1 MRKYF
6 FQSLLLFITTQ
17 AFAQKPLQFSFTHY
31 TTETGLLSNQINTV
45 VQDEQGY
52 LWIGT
57 IDGLQR
63 YDGVRYKVFKHIEG
77 DSSSIPS
84 SHVQQL
90 IIDSKKRIWLL
101 AGDGTV
107 GIWDHKK
114 LQFKQAA
121 VRYKHPNIQYVSKSL
136 RADEYGH
143 VFYHMPSIVT
153 LTFHERRNEFS
164 EKHNFFKT
172 KPGTIIAEFVQ
183 QPGTK
188 RYWISIHGGG
198 LAVYNDVTKTISYAG
213 RNVEKIKAIDFYEGA
228 IRPYNIFFDKQNRLW
243 FQSWGPGYPEL
254 FAYDLKQ
261 DKPLF
266 EKMNFHTKE
275 RGYYETRPFF
285 LQSKGNVWISGLK
298 VLARFNETTR
308 QFEFVA
314 MGTDKHH
321 GIDAISISGMYEDRK
336 QNIWIGT
343 GNNGLYRFNPEEE
356 YFTNIKHIN
365 HVSGKNGYGSV
376 MSFMEMND
384 GTVVTGTWGDGLYR
398 YDKQWNLVPLNLN
411 GLENKNFYSAWSMYR
426 SKDSNTIW
434 IGLQP
439 SVGKIDQK
447 NNRFTVYY
455 PRSLPQKTVRSI
467 SEDVYG
473 NLWLGLNG
481 NGLYKWNAQKG
492 KTDFNAGIEKISFI
506 PDRNINKIINDNKG
520 NVWVATATDGVF
532 VIDPA
537 TNRQLLLFNNAAT
550 GAYKLPEEAV
560 SGLLQYND
568 TAMLIS
574 LGKRIVL
581 YNTVKKTSRV
591 IVNPANMSGYLSSME
606 KDSEGYLWV
615 TSSNGLYRVD
625 LLTRVVIRFE
635 RSDGMDNDNFIL
647 ASSYKFKDGR
657 LLFGSPGNAIVFQ
670 PSAMRLSEPTLPAVV
685 INEFKVLNQPLL
697 VDSLLQ
703 QPQIVLQHQQNS
715 LEIAFTTMNFANPYL
730 IRYKMEKLDKE
741 WRVAERDFNAVYS
754 YLPPGTYRFLVKAE
768 DAGMKSGPVTTLTIV
783 IKPPFWK
790 SWWFYGLLLLF
801 GAGLLYWIDKERM
814 KRKEALLQ
822 MRTSIANNL
831 HEEVNTALN
840 NINMLSEM
848 ARIKADKDAE
858 KSKEFIEQIHSKS
871 HNMIIAMDD
880 MLWSIDPEND
890 SMEKTVLRLNE
901 YIAAQNNRNNSL
913 FELQVDERILKLK
926 LNMQLRHETFL
937 LFKETIVALIKANVQ
952 QCRIFI
958 GLERGSLMY
967 TAEFSNE
974 GGDMQQLTNVL
985 HSNEMTRRQ
994 HALHAVV
1001 DTNFHKNHSILTLK
1015 IPADRPGQ

>member
-1 MRKYF
+1 MLRYF
-6 FQSLLLFITTQ
+6 FQSLAVFITVS

-31 TTETGLLSNQINTV
+31 TTETGLLSNQINSV

-57 IDGLQR
+57 MDGLQR

-77 DSSSIPS
+77 DSNSIPS

-101 AGDGTV
+101 AGDGSV

-114 LQFKQAA
+114 LRFKQAA
-121 VRYKHPNIQYVSKSL
+121 VRYKHPNIQYVQKGL
-136 RADEYGH
+136 RVDEYGH

-172 KPGTIIAEFVQ
+172 KPGTLIAEFVQ

-213 RNVEKIKAIDFYEGA
+213 RNIEKIKAIDFYEGV

-243 FQSWGPGYPEL
+243 FQSWGPGFPEL

-261 DKPLF
+261 EKPLV
-266 EKMNFHTKE
+266 EKTNFHTQE
-275 RGYYETRPFF
+275 RGYYETRAYFS
-285 LQSKGNVWISGLK
+285 QSNGSIWVSGLK
-298 VLARFNETTR
+298 VLARFNETSR
-308 QFEFVA
+308 QFEFVPL
-314 MGTDKHH
+314 GNNNLH
-321 GIDAISISGMYEDRK
+321 GIDAISITGMYEDREH
-336 QNIWIGT
+336 NTWVAT

-365 HVSGKNGYGSV
+365 HISGKEGVGSAMSFTELNDGSV
-376 MSFMEMND
+376 LI
-384 GTVVTGTWGDGLYR
+384 GTWGDGLYR
-398 YDKQWNLVPLNLN
+398 YDKQWNEIPLNIS
-411 GLENKNFYSAWSMYR
+411 GIDNKNYYSAWSMCR
-426 SKDSNTIW
+426 SKDGNTIW
-434 IGLQP
+434 LGLQP
-439 SVGKIDQK
+439 SVAKIDQR
-447 NNRFTVYY
+447 NNRFTIYY
-455 PRSLPQKTVRSI
+455 PSALPQKTVRYI

-473 NLWLGLNG
+473 NLWMGLNG
-481 NGLYKWNAQKG
+481 SGLYKWNAQKG
-492 KTDFNAGIEKISFI
+492 KHDFNAGIEKITLV
-506 PDRNINKIINDNKG
+506 PDRNVNHIINDNKG

-537 TNRQLLLFNNAAT
+537 SNKQLLLFNTTAT
-550 GAYKLPEEAV
+550 GACKLPEEAA
-560 SGLLQYND
+560 SGVLQYND

-574 LGKRIVL
+574 MGKRIVL
-581 YNTVKKTSRV
+581 YNTATKTSR
-591 IVNPANMSGYLSSME
+591 IILNPANISGYIASME
-606 KDSEGYLWV
+606 KDSDGYLWV
-615 TSSNGLYRVD
+615 TTTNGLYRVD
-625 LLTRVVIRFE
+625 MQTRVVIRFN
-635 RSDGMDNDNFIL
+635 RYDGMDNDHFIL

-685 INEFKVLNQPLL
+685 INEFNVLNRPLL

-715 LEIAFTTMNFANPYL
+715 IEIAFSTMNFANPYL

-741 WRVAERDFNAVYS
+741 WRVAERDFTAVYS

-768 DAGMKSGPVTTLTIV
+768 DAGMKTGPVTTVTIV

-790 SWWFYGLLLLF
+790 SWWFYGLLLLL

-814 KRKEALLQ
+814 KRKEALQQ
-822 MRTSIANNL
+822 MRTAIAGNL
-831 HEEVNTALN
+831 HEEVNIALN

-848 ARIKADKDAE
+848 ARIKADKDPE
-858 KSKEFIEQIHSKS
+858 KSKEFIEQIHGKS
-871 HNMIIAMDD
+871 HTMIIAMDD

-901 YIAAQNNRNNSL
+901 FIAAQNNRNNSHY
-913 FELQVDERILKLK
+913 ELQVDERILKLK

-937 LFKETIVALIKANVQ
+937 LFKETISVLIKAKVQ

-958 GLERGSLMY
+958 GLEKGSIMY

-974 GGDMQQLTNVL
+974 GCDMQQLTNVL
-985 HSNEMTRRQ
+985 HSNEMTRR
-994 HALHAVV
+994 HHSLEAGV

-1015 IPADRPGQ
+1015 IPVDKPLR